1 MVNQTANNKIVSE
14 INKLNENESLAVAG
28 YISQLLTAR
37 LSKKSKETKIND
49 ELIVSLADAYENRRA
64 RQVVEWEKTRR
75 QNAQRTA

>member
-14 INKLNENESLAVAG
+14 ISKLDEHESLAVAG
-28 YISQLLTAR
+28 YISQLLSAR
-37 LSKKSKETKIND
+37 ISKKTRETKSND

-75 QNAQRTA
+75 QIVQRTA